1 MAMSIMFHTVGRVMV
16 DLLEASL
23 PWAFCFFTPQLLRP
37 FVILDLVFKHFLSS
51 LFFRGL
57 PDASVFAILSQFTT
71 SILR

>member
-1 MAMSIMFHTVGRVMV
+1 MV

-57 PDASVFAILSQFTT
+57 PDASVFNDLVSVHHLYSEIAGIAVY
-71 SILR
+71 